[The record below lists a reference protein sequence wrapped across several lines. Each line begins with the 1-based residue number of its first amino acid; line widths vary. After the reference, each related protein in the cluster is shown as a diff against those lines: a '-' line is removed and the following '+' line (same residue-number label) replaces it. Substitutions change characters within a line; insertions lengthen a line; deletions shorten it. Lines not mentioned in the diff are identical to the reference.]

1 MLRKISC
8 LLPLCLLLALSSC
21 GASPSAEQV
30 LDQLEESIQ
39 QQDGALCF
47 QLPAHSGDGWNILIY
62 GRSESD
68 GMGMSLHYLEEVDWQ
83 PQARRI
89 FARALSQDEGKK
101 AKIDP
106 WKNRDIFCEKV
117 ERRKQDAENS

>member
-39 QQDGALCF
+39 LQDGALSF
-47 QLPAHSGDGWNILIY
+47 QLPAHSEDGWNHPDLRPLRI
-62 GRSESD
+62 GRD
-68 GMGMSLHYLEEVDWQ
+68 GDE
-83 PQARRI
+83 P
-89 FARALSQDEGKK
+89 ALSGGGGL
-101 AKIDP
+101 A
-106 WKNRDIFCEKV
+106 
-117 ERRKQDAENS
+117 AG

>member
-47 QLPAHSGDGWNILIY
+47 QLPAHSGDG
-62 GRSESD
+62 SESD

-83 PQARRI
+83 PGESYSFSPAQNCTELQMDVLYETDSDSAER
-89 FARALSQDEGKK
+89 Q
-101 AKIDP
+101 IDLLP
-106 WKNRDIFCEKV
+106 YI
-117 ERRKQDAENS
+117 Q

>member
-39 QQDGALCF
+39 LQDGALSF
-47 QLPAHSGDGWNILIY
+47 QLPAHSEDGWNILIY

-68 GMGMSLHYLEEVDWQ
+68 GMGMSLHYLEEVAWQ
-83 PQARRI
+83 PGESYSFPPAQNCTELQMDVLYETDSDSAER
-89 FARALSQDEGKK
+89 Q
-101 AKIDP
+101 IDLLLY
-106 WKNRDIFCEKV
+106 I
-117 ERRKQDAENS
+117 Q

>member
-47 QLPAHSGDGWNILIY
+47 QLPAHSEDGWNILIY

-68 GMGMSLHYLEEVDWQ
+68 GMGMSLHYLEEVRKLLLL
-83 PQARRI
+83 PRTKLH
-89 FARALSQDEGKK
+89 RASDGCPL
-101 AKIDP
+101 
-106 WKNRDIFCEKV
+106 
-117 ERRKQDAENS
+117 

>member
-83 PQARRI
+83 PGESSACAPPQNCTELQMDVLYETDSDSAER
-89 FARALSQDEGKK
+89 Q
-101 AKIDP
+101 IDLLP
-106 WKNRDIFCEKV
+106 YI
-117 ERRKQDAENS
+117 Q

>member
-21 GASPSAEQV
+21 GASPTAGQV

-47 QLPAHSGDGWNILIY
+47 HT
-62 GRSESD
+62 
-68 GMGMSLHYLEEVDWQ
+68 
-83 PQARRI
+83 ART
-89 FARALSQDEGKK
+89 AGTY
-101 AKIDP
+101 
-106 WKNRDIFCEKV
+106 
-117 ERRKQDAENS
+117 

>member
-68 GMGMSLHYLEEVDWQ
+68 GMGMSLHYL
-83 PQARRI
+83 
-89 FARALSQDEGKK
+89 RASDGCPL
-101 AKIDP
+101 
-106 WKNRDIFCEKV
+106 
-117 ERRKQDAENS
+117 

>member
-21 GASPSAEQV
+21 GASPSAGQV
-30 LDQLEESIQ
+30 LNQ
-39 QQDGALCF
+39 QVLIFEGVL
-47 QLPAHSGDGWNILIY
+47 AHSGDGWNILIY

-83 PQARRI
+83 PGESYSFSPAQNCTELQMDVLYETDSDSAER
-89 FARALSQDEGKK
+89 Q
-101 AKIDP
+101 IDLLP
-106 WKNRDIFCEKV
+106 YI
-117 ERRKQDAENS
+117 Q

>member
-68 GMGMSLHYLEEVDWQ
+68 GMGMSLHYLEEVAWQ
-83 PQARRI
+83 PGESCSFSPAQNCTELQMDVLYETDSDSAER
-89 FARALSQDEGKK
+89 Q
-101 AKIDP
+101 IDLLP
-106 WKNRDIFCEKV
+106 YI
-117 ERRKQDAENS
+117 Q